1 MSASP
6 AERDEALAYA
16 SAALDEVRG
25 HLERAQSATAT
36 ALVHVRLLIA
46 REHEGNDDE
55 NDHGETGENR

>member
-46 REHEGNDDE
+46 REHEDE
-55 NDHGETGENR
+55 